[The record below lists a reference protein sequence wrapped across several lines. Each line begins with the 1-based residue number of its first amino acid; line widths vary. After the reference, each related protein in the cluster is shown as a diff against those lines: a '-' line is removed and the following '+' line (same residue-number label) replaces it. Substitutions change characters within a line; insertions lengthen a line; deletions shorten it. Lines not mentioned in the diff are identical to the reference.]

1 MKRIT
6 VLLFATALFAGA
18 AQTAA
23 AATAKATFAGGCF
36 WCMEEAMDKVPGV
49 ISTTSGYIGGT
60 IKNPSYEQVSSGST
74 GYVEAVE
81 VVYDPQKVSYQTL
94 LDAFWKNHD
103 PTVTN
108 RQFCDVGTQYRPAI
122 FYHDEAQKRL
132 AEASKAKIIQTKP
145 FSQPVLTTIEKAGTF
160 WPAEDYH
167 QDYYKKNP
175 ARYKYYAT
183 GCGRYRRL
191 EALWGKHE

>member
-6 VLLFATALFAGA
+6 ALLFATALLAGA
-18 AQTAA
+18 APTAT

-60 IKNPSYEQVSSGST
+60 TKNPSYEQVSSGRT

-81 VVYDPQKVSYQTL
+81 VVYDPDKVSYQAL

-122 FYHDEAQKRL
+122 FYQDEEQKRL

-145 FSQPVLTTIEKAGTF
+145 FSQPVVTTIEKAGMF

-175 ARYKYYAT
+175 ARYKFYVT

-191 EALWGKHE
+191 EALWGKH